1 MYDIDERV
9 RQLKYRIQKFKRKHK
24 HLYGDNN
31 ENEIVDITKEVV
43 PRTKKIVREEPKTVS
58 NDKTE
63 IDQEE
68 INFQRALRAALKKTK
83 NKQEIHMLN
92 ALREEHKELE
102 YKLENDTLTDEERR
116 EIKKEKLK
124 LKDQIAR
131 IENQYDY
138 DQHGGGIEYFGYNGA
153 QNALL

>member
-9 RQLKYRIQKFKRKHK
+9 RQLKYRIRKFKRKHK

-43 PRTKKIVREEPKTVS
+43 PRTKKIVREEPKPIS
-58 NDKTE
+58 NKE

-83 NKQEIHMLN
+83 
-92 ALREEHKELE
+92 
-102 YKLENDTLTDEERR
+102 
-116 EIKKEKLK
+116 KKK
-124 LKDQIAR
+124 
-131 IENQYDY
+131 
-138 DQHGGGIEYFGYNGA
+138 
-153 QNALL
+153 

>member
-9 RQLKYRIQKFKRKHK
+9 RQLKYRIRKFKRKHK

-83 NKQEIHMLN
+83 NK
-92 ALREEHKELE
+92 
-102 YKLENDTLTDEERR
+102 
-116 EIKKEKLK
+116 
-124 LKDQIAR
+124 
-131 IENQYDY
+131 
-138 DQHGGGIEYFGYNGA
+138 
-153 QNALL
+153 